1 MEQVTHRPLARPA
14 RAGESA
20 LAAALLQKYFEP
32 MKRGRL
38 EITLPSGR
46 RLQFG
51 DHPEELSAAFRIH
64 NNAFF
69 RKCILYGDVGFGE
82 AYVDGDWDTDHVAD
96 VIRWMIL
103 NLENNPGLSG
113 SKRTFSAVNLLKLAN
128 RAYHLFRPNSVRGS
142 RENITAH
149 YDLSNEFFRAFLDP
163 SMVYSSAFFTEN
175 TMDLE
180 SAQRE
185 KMDRL
190 CRKLNIDARHHVL
203 EIGCGW
209 GSFAVHAARNY
220 GCRVTGITISQ
231 QQYELARRRVKEE
244 GLEDRIEILLH
255 DYRAVTGQFDRIVS
269 IEMLEAV
276 GDAFLPVFFQKCHQV
291 LKKEGV
297 LGIQVITSPDSRYE
311 AFKRGVDWTQKHIFP
326 GSLLPSV
333 GALNDAV
340 RHAGD
345 LVLRNLE
352 DFGAHYAR
360 TLFTWR
366 QQFEDAWD
374 RIRSL
379 GFDDSFRRKWI
390 YYLSYCEAAFAM
402 RNISVVQM
410 VYSRPNNTLF

>member
-1 MEQVTHRPLARPA
+1 MAPGRQ
-14 RAGESA
+14 AGASGFAEA
-20 LAAALLQKYFEP
+20 LFGVLLQKYFAP
-32 MKRGRL
+32 MQRGRL

-51 DHPEELSAAFRIH
+51 ERPEELSASFRIH
-64 NNAFF
+64 NSAFF
-69 RKCILYGDVGFGE
+69 RKCILYGDIGFGE
-82 AYVDGDWDTDHVAD
+82 AYVDGDWDTHNLTD

-113 SKRTFSAVNLLKLAN
+113 SQRTFSAVNLLQLPN
-128 RAYHLFRPNSVRGS
+128 RIFHLFRPNSVRGS
-142 RENITAH
+142 RKNITAH
-149 YDLSNEFFRAFLDP
+149 YDLSNEFFRTFLDP
-163 SMVYSSAFFTEN
+163 SMVYSSAIFTED

-190 CRKLNIDARHHVL
+190 CRKLKIEARHHVL
-203 EIGCGW
+203 EVGCGW
-209 GSFAVHAARNY
+209 GSFAIHAAQNY

-231 QQYELARRRVKEE
+231 QQYDLACRRVREA
-244 GLEDRIEILLH
+244 GLEARIEILLQ
-255 DYRAVTGQFDRIVS
+255 DYRSVTGQFDRIVS

-276 GDAFLPVFFQKCHQV
+276 GDAFLPVYFHKCQQV

-297 LGIQVITSPDSRYE
+297 LGVQVITSPDSRYE
-311 AFKRGVDWTQKHIFP
+311 LFKRSVDWTQKHIFP

-340 RHAGD
+340 RRTGD
-345 LVLRNLE
+345 LELRNLE
-352 DFGAHYAR
+352 DFGMHYGR
-360 TLFTWR
+360 TLSIWR
-366 QQFEDAWD
+366 QQFENAWD
-374 RIRSL
+374 RVRGL
-379 GFDDSFRRKWI
+379 GFDDFFRRKWI